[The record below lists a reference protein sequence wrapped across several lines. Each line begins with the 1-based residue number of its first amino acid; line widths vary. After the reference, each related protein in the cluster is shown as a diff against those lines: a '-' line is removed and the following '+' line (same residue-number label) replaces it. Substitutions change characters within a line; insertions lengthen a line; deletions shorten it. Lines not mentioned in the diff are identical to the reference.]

1 MKISTSILNAENKI
15 KSILE
20 LNNTKT
26 SYIHI
31 DVMDG
36 KFVTDTKFN
45 TIKEIS
51 DINTN
56 AKRKLDIHLMV
67 ENPLAY
73 IKELRD
79 QNISYITIH
88 RELDTDLYP
97 IIDEIKKLNYQVGLS
112 IKPDT
117 SVASLI
123 PYLKDIDLILVMSV
137 EPGYGKQ
144 IFLPRTINKL
154 NELNRL
160 RAKYPHL
167 IVEVDGGINDTNIKK
182 LVKAKVD
189 ISVVGSYITN
199 NDDYD
204 RCINKLKGTK

>member
-1 MKISTSILNAENKI
+1 MQISCSILSSDNREASVQK
-15 KSILE
+15 
-20 LNNTKT
+20 LNNTNVD
-26 SYIHI
+26 YLHI

-36 KFVTDTKFN
+36 KFVKNTQFPISEIKKMLSLTTK
-45 TIKEIS
+45 K
-51 DINTN
+51 
-56 AKRKLDIHLMV
+56 ADIHLMV

-73 IKELRD
+73 INELRD

-137 EPGYGKQ
+137 EPGYGK
-144 IFLPRTINKL
+144 
-154 NELNRL
+154 
-160 RAKYPHL
+160 
-167 IVEVDGGINDTNIKK
+167 
-182 LVKAKVD
+182 
-189 ISVVGSYITN
+189 
-199 NDDYD
+199 
-204 RCINKLKGTK
+204 

>member
-1 MKISTSILNAENKI
+1 MQISCSILSSDNREASVQK
-15 KSILE
+15 
-20 LNNTKT
+20 LNNTNVD
-26 SYIHI
+26 YLHI

-36 KFVTDTKFN
+36 KFVKNTQFPISEIKKMLSLTTK
-45 TIKEIS
+45 K
-51 DINTN
+51 
-56 AKRKLDIHLMV
+56 ADIHLMV
-67 ENPLAY
+67 ENPLVY

-160 RAKYPHL
+160 RTKYPHL

-204 RCINKLKGTK
+204 LCINKLKGTK